1 MAEPEPTVDSL
12 IADILKSFE
21 EINASL
27 GRMAEQDKAFTAE
40 LEKLTK

>member
-12 IADILKSFE
+12 IADILKSFQ

-27 GRMAEQDKAFTAE
+27 DRMAEQDRAFTAE
-40 LEKLTK
+40 IRKLAE

>member
-1 MAEPEPTVDSL
+1 MAEPELTVDSL

-27 GRMAEQDKAFTAE
+27 GRMAEQDEAFTAE
-40 LEKLTK
+40 LRKLAE